1 MTLSHLPLRA
11 RRAMP
16 TAATHAHSILPANH
30 APHTGHAALSRGLRL
45 GAMASAAT
53 ALALL
58 LSGCE
63 TTNMR
68 MGSADAKT
76 VATGSAAGG
85 ATAGASDS
93 LERCESPLGTVSLI
107 ENQQAGWYTILRDQ
121 YRLPPTANLLRLL
134 VQQSNCF
141 VVVERG
147 AAGMNA
153 MTRERALMQSGEMR
167 QGSQFGQGQMVA
179 SDYGLSPEIVF
190 QNNNAGGAS
199 ASLGGLVGGRAGGLL
214 AAIGGSMNTKEAS
227 ALLTL
232 IDNRSG
238 VQVAASEGS
247 AAKTDFGAMGQLLGG
262 SGGARMGGYSNTAEG
277 KVIAAAFMDAFNQ
290 MVKSLRNYRAQ
301 TVKGQGLGGGGR
313 LSVDGAAP
321 PSQTSAARAA
331 AQSNGATAGLSLRDA
346 QARLNELGYN
356 AGTPDGAM
364 GGRTTAALRAFQKD
378 RGLAQSGRL
387 DAATAAELSK

>member
-1 MTLSHLPLRA
+1 MTSFLACGTPSAHPHVHAHAPARLPRLSALAIAL
-11 RRAMP
+11 
-16 TAATHAHSILPANH
+16 TAAV
-30 APHTGHAALSRGLRL
+30 
-45 GAMASAAT
+45 
-53 ALALL
+53 L

-76 VATGSAAGG
+76 VATGSAAGA
-85 ATAGASDS
+85 ATDAASS
-93 LERCESPLGTVSLI
+93 ELERCESSLGTVSLI

-167 QGSQFGQGQMVA
+167 QGSNFGQGQMVA
-179 SDYGLSPEIVF
+179 SDYGLSPEIIF
-190 QNNNAGGAS
+190 QNHNAGGAS

-214 AAIGGSMNTKEAS
+214 AAIGGSLNTKEAS
-227 ALLTL
+227 TLLTL

-262 SGGARMGGYSNTAEG
+262 SGGARLGGYSNTAEG

-290 MVKSLRNYRAQ
+290 MVRSLRNYKAQ
-301 TVKGQGLGGGGR
+301 TVRGQGLGGGGR
-313 LSVDGAAP
+313 LGVDGAAP
-321 PSQTSAARAA
+321 PSQTSAPRAA
-331 AQSNGATAGLSLRDA
+331 AGGAAGAPGLALKDA
-346 QARLNELGYN
+346 QTRLNELGYN
-356 AGTPDGAM
+356 AGVPDGAM
-364 GGRTTAALRAFQKD
+364 GGKTTAALRAFQKD
-378 RGLAQSGRL
+378 RGIAQSGRL
-387 DAATAAELSK
+387 DAATAGELSK

>member
-1 MTLSHLPLRA
+1 MTSSIVSGTPSALHHVIDHAPARLPRLSALAIAL
-11 RRAMP
+11 
-16 TAATHAHSILPANH
+16 TAAV
-30 APHTGHAALSRGLRL
+30 
-45 GAMASAAT
+45 
-53 ALALL
+53 L

-76 VATGSAAGG
+76 VATGSAAGA
-85 ATAGASDS
+85 ATDAASS
-93 LERCESPLGTVSLI
+93 ELERCESSLGTVSLI

-167 QGSQFGQGQMVA
+167 QGSNFGQGQMVA
-179 SDYGLSPEIVF
+179 SDYGLSPEIIF
-190 QNNNAGGAS
+190 QNHNAGGAS

-214 AAIGGSMNTKEAS
+214 AAIGGSLNTKEAS
-227 ALLTL
+227 TLLTL

-262 SGGARMGGYSNTAEG
+262 SGGARLGGYSNTAEG

-290 MVKSLRNYRAQ
+290 MVRSLRNYKAQ
-301 TVKGQGLGGGGR
+301 TVRGQGLGGGGR
-313 LSVDGAAP
+313 LGVDGAAP
-321 PSQTSAARAA
+321 PSQTSAPRAA
-331 AQSNGATAGLSLRDA
+331 AGGAAGAPGLALKDA

-356 AGTPDGAM
+356 AGVPDGAM
-364 GGRTTAALRAFQKD
+364 GGKTTAALRAFQKD

-387 DAATAAELSK
+387 DGATALELSK

>member
-1 MTLSHLPLRA
+1 MTTTSLPGLRPVPYAASTPLAHSTNSTNSRPNAFAPLRLCA
-11 RRAMP
+11 VGAAVA
-16 TAATHAHSILPANH
+16 AAT
-30 APHTGHAALSRGLRL
+30 
-45 GAMASAAT
+45 
-53 ALALL
+53 LL

-68 MGSADAKT
+68 LGSADAKT

-85 ATAGASDS
+85 ASTGASDS

-290 MVKSLRNYRAQ
+290 MVQSLRNYRAQ

-364 GGRTTAALRAFQKD
+364 GGKTTAALRAFQKD